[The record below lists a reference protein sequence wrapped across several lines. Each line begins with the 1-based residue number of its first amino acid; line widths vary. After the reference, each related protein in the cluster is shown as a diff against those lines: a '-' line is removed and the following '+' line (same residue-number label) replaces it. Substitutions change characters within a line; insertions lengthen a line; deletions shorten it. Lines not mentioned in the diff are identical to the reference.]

1 MGVGQSYLLKK
12 IGAGVLDG
20 GIEIF
25 GGLLGSYFGLMLA
38 ALMTAMDPNA
48 APETLRGSMFS
59 GFGFGFAFWAVSIS
73 FLNRVLI
80 QGISRASIGK
90 KVFGLELIS
99 TGNPISW
106 QTIIGRWVLSLGSY
120 AVFGAGY
127 VYALFDEEQ
136 RTFHD
141 RVLALDIV
149 PQFKGAS
156 MQVEYREEIRSFD
169 EIRQMMILS
178 NVQAER
184 PMATVIQL
192 PVKPKVPAAAQ
203 FTAPAT
209 VAHLTEPATAARL
222 TAPQPKKKSA

>member
-1 MGVGQSYLLKK
+1 MGVGQGYLSKK
-12 IGAGVLDG
+12 IAAGILDS

-48 APETLRGSMFS
+48 APEALRGSMFS
-59 GFGFGFAFWAVSIS
+59 GLGFGFAFWAVAIS

-99 TGNPISW
+99 TGNPITW
-106 QTIIGRWVLSLGSY
+106 QTIIRRWVLSIGSY

-127 VYALFDEEQ
+127 FYVLFDEEQ

-141 RVLALDIV
+141 RVLELDIV

-156 MQVEYREEIRSFD
+156 MQVEYREEVRSMD

-178 NVQAER
+178 NVETER
-184 PMATVIQL
+184 QMAKVIQL
-192 PVKPKVPAAAQ
+192 PVKTKAD
-203 FTAPAT
+203 
-209 VAHLTEPATAARL
+209 
-222 TAPQPKKKSA
+222 PKKKSA